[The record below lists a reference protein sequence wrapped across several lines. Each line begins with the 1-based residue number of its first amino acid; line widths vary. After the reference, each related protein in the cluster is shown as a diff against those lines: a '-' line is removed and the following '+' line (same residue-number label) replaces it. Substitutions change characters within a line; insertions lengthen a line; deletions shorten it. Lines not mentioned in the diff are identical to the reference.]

1 MYKGCFVTA
10 LILAAGKSSRMN
22 MESNKLLLT
31 IEGKSVL
38 AYTIENF
45 DKNPFVD
52 KIIVASSL
60 ENFEEIKKEICNV
73 VKSTPF
79 EIIEGGKNR
88 QESSYLAVKKAEEGI
103 VMIHDGARPFVKREI
118 IDDVIEKTYE
128 FGAACPALKITDS
141 IKKIDGNF
149 ILKSIDRDNL
159 VSVQTPQGFMR
170 EIILLSHEKA
180 YKEGFFGT
188 DDCSL
193 LENSGYKVFL
203 TEGSYDNIKLTFGED
218 VKRGERIAKEGL

>member
-22 MESNKLLLT
+22 MKSNKLLLT

-38 AYTIENF
+38 AYTVEIF
-45 DKNPFVD
+45 DKNPLVD
-52 KIIVASSL
+52 EIIVASST
-60 ENFEEIKKEICNV
+60 ETFEEIEKEINRTI
-73 VKSTPF
+73 KSTPF
-79 EIIEGGKNR
+79 KIINGGKNR
-88 QESSYLAVKKAEEGI
+88 QESSYLAVKKAKEGI
-103 VMIHDGARPFVKREI
+103 VLIHDGARPFVKKEM
-118 IDDVIEKTYE
+118 IDEVIEKTYE

-141 IKKIDGNF
+141 IKKAEGSF
-149 ILKSIDRDNL
+149 ILKSVDRDNL

-180 YKEGFFGT
+180 EKEGFWGT

-193 LENSGYKVFL
+193 LENAGYKVFL
-203 TEGSYDNIKLTFGED
+203 TGGSYDNIKLTFGED
-218 VKRGERIAKEGL
+218 VKRGEKIAKERL